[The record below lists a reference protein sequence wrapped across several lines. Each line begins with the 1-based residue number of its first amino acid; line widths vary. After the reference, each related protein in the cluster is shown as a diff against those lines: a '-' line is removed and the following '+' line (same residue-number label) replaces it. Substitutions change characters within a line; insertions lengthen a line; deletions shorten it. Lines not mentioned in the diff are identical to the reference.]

1 MQTLQRIVGGEE
13 GVSARQ
19 SAGERRVSEIRWGGV
34 FCAVTPPP
42 EKHKI
47 PSDLPAASW
56 RRITRSI
63 WPEANVEKMA
73 ATRDPTEYKKFCPGT
88 SGGSSL
94 NNSFK
99 TPVKCKRFFKTR
111 GLWCF

>member
-1 MQTLQRIVGGEE
+1 M
-13 GVSARQ
+13 SARQ
-19 SAGERRVSEIRWGGV
+19 SAGERRVSEIRWGGA

-47 PSDLPAASW
+47 PSDLPASSW

-73 ATRDPTEYKKFCPGT
+73 ATRDPTDYK
-88 SGGSSL
+88 SSVL
-94 NNSFK
+94 ER
-99 TPVKCKRFFKTR
+99 PVAPVSIIVSKPR
-111 GLWCF
+111 